1 MSKYTT
7 EVRWVVEQTLDELNL
22 ENTEAN
28 WPKCWKVLGLDDY
41 PLFAEQHRDV
51 LNSKIVRH
59 FYTREI
65 GSETVGRWRM
75 FVRDAMHR
83 IMPYYNQ
90 LYESEAKAAELE
102 FYKDRFLTTT
112 EHSQGTSNSESSSRS
127 DSSSENSSS
136 STNQSVFS
144 DTPNSEMIPDQIKAM
159 KYASNVT
166 IDTSSGNATASGNST
181 TSGNGSGNY
190 DNDFKRVEE
199 GFMTSQAD
207 LIKKARE
214 TFLNIDEQVV
224 QDKELRD
231 CFMTVW

>member
-22 ENTEAN
+22 SHDEGN

-41 PLFAEQHRDV
+41 PLFDETHRDE

-59 FYTREI
+59 YYTREI
-65 GSETVGRWRM
+65 GAETVGRWRM

-90 LYESEAKAAELE
+90 LFESEIDAKGLQL
-102 FYKDRFLTTT
+102 YKDRYLTTT
-112 EHSQGTSNSESSSRS
+112 EHSEGTSKSASESAST
-127 DSSSENSSS
+127 SS
-136 STNQSVFS
+136 STDQNVFS

-166 IDTSSGNATASGNST
+166 IDSNDGNATASG
-181 TSGNGSGNY
+181 SGNGEY
-190 DNDFKRVEE
+190 DNDLKRVED
-199 GFMTSQAD
+199 GILQPQAD

-214 TFLNIDEQVV
+214 TFMNIDNEIVN
-224 QDKELRD
+224 DPELQD
-231 CFMTVW
+231 CFMKVW

>member
-7 EVRWVVEQTLDELNL
+7 EVRWIVEQTLDELGL
-22 ENTEAN
+22 EHTEAN
-28 WPKCWKVLGLDDY
+28 WSKCWKVLGLDDY
-41 PLFAEQHRDV
+41 PLFAETHRDV

-90 LYESEAKAAELE
+90 LYESEVKAAGLE
-102 FYKDRFLTTT
+102 MYKDRFLTTT
-112 EHSQGTSNSESSSRS
+112 EHSQGTSNSASESSS
-127 DSSSENSSS
+127 NSA
-136 STNQSVFS
+136 STDQSVFS

-166 IDTSSGNATASGNST
+166 IDTNNGNATASG
-181 TSGNGSGNY
+181 SGNGEY
-190 DNDFKRVEE
+190 DNDMKRVEE
-199 GFMTSQAD
+199 GFLTSQAD
-207 LIKKARE
+207 LLRKVRE

>member
-7 EVRWVVEQTLDELNL
+7 EVRWIVEETLDEQGL
-22 ENTEAN
+22 EHVEAN
-28 WPKCWKVLGLDDY
+28 WPNCWKALGLDDY
-41 PLFAEQHRDV
+41 PLFAEAHRDV
-51 LNSKIVRH
+51 LNAKIVRH

-75 FVRDAMHR
+75 FMRDAMHR

-90 LYESEAKAAELE
+90 LYESEVKAKGLEL
-102 FYKDRFLTTT
+102 YKDRFLTTT
-112 EHSQGTSNSESSSRS
+112 EHARGTSSSASESA
-127 DSSSENSSS
+127 
-136 STNQSVFS
+136 STSASTDQSVFS

-159 KYASNVT
+159 EYASNVT
-166 IDTSSGNATASGNST
+166 IDTNNGNATASG
-181 TSGNGSGNY
+181 SGNGEY
-190 DNDFKRVEE
+190 DNDMKRVEE
-199 GFMTSQAD
+199 GFLTSQAD
-207 LIKKARE
+207 LLRKARE